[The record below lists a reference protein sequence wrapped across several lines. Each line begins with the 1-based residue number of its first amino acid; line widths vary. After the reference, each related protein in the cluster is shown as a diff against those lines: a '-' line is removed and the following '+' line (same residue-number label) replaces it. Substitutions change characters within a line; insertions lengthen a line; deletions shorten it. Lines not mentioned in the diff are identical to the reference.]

1 MQYNLF
7 YGYSTAQPLNRSTAQ
22 PLNRSTA
29 KKAKCKNLTAFTLL
43 ELMVVI
49 SIISIL
55 TLIAV
60 PNFKRAYEDFSIK
73 KTCGD
78 VEEYCSGIQAYYLIM
93 NEFMKDFQPKKINAN
108 IKWIFPSSFYKGS
121 MMNIAPYVVVVM
133 ILKIGLGIALF
144 LSFGLLYE
152 VLERLIYAKNYV
164 MFYQIT

>member
-1 MQYNLF
+1 
-7 YGYSTAQPLNRSTAQ
+7 
-22 PLNRSTA
+22 
-29 KKAKCKNLTAFTLL
+29 
-43 ELMVVI
+43 MVVI

-93 NEFMKDFQPKKINAN
+93 NEFMKDFLPEKINAN

-121 MMNIAPYVVVVM
+121 MMNIAPYGGGCYDIENWLGDSTILSFWLALRSIGKANLREKLRDILSKYLNRDCTLRSEYGAFIAIWFPEVPTKNEL
-133 ILKIGLGIALF
+133 LKIP
-144 LSFGLLYE
+144 
-152 VLERLIYAKNYV
+152 KNHRNR
-164 MFYQIT
+164 FY